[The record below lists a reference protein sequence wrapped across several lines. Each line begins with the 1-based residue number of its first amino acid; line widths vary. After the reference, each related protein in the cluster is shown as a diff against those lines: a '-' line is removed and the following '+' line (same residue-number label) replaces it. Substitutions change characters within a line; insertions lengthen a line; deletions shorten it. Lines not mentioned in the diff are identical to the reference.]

1 MKKQGLKD
9 VSPKVCIAKQLKT
22 TTTSPQM
29 TKSDQL
35 VRKLIDDMREK
46 VVISTKKRELWKDAV
61 IERRKTM
68 ASGLVP
74 DLESLAPICK
84 EYNRAWVET
93 RECALTLVDVC
104 MSSNLF
110 TMVDKISIANYRRVV
125 EKDEF
130 IVFDF

>member
-9 VSPKVCIAKQLKT
+9 VLPKVCIAKQLKT
-22 TTTSPQM
+22 ATTPPQM

-35 VRKLIDDMREK
+35 IRKLIEDMREK
-46 VVISTKKRELWKDAV
+46 IIVSTKKRELWKDAV

-74 DLESLAPICK
+74 NLESLAPICK
-84 EYNRAWVET
+84 EYKVAWVET
-93 RECALTLVDVC
+93 RESALTLADVC

-110 TMVDKISIANYRRVV
+110 TMIDKISIANYRRVV

-130 IVFDF
+130 VVFDF